1 MFAFWCR
8 KNRWRIKNRF
18 VGFFD
23 VIKNIGKK
31 KKNISKKQVEKRSEK
46 TNPFY

>member
-1 MFAFWCR
+1 MQKKPL
-8 KNRWRIKNRF
+8 KNKKNRF

-31 KKNISKKQVEKRSEK
+31 RKKIYLKNKLKKRKEK